1 MCYIIGVNLNKSHT
15 SGTALRMHVY
25 VYVCLLAVVIYR
37 EILISGF
44 KYPQSLNILDPLY
57 SVSEGL
63 LPEHSI
69 GMKEA
74 WSEDDSS

>member
-1 MCYIIGVNLNKSHT
+1 MNLNKPHT

-25 VYVCLLAVVIYR
+25 VHVCLLAVAIYC
-37 EILISGF
+37 EILISEF
-44 KYPQSLNILDPLY
+44 KYPRSLNVLDPHALCL
-57 SVSEGL
+57 VSEGL

-74 WSEDDSS
+74 QSEDDSS